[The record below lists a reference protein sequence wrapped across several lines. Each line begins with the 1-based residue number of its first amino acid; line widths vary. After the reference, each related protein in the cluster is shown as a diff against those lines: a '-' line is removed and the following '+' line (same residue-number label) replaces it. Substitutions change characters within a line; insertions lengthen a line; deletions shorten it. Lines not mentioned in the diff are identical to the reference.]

1 MSSSPLHCRHDQP
14 AHGGGPGGGHS
25 TGQRSGHPEA
35 ARPRPR
41 HRGGAGGCVGG
52 ALGGWGGRWGPPSP
66 LMSPCCPTRQPSAFE
81 ERAIAKVDDLL
92 ESYMGIRDT
101 ELGEGGAPTGG
112 WGLTPWGGAVGLH
125 VTAQRGLGGF
135 GGSGAAPVW
144 GEVGGGAWGGGLLSA
159 GGVPRV
165 SPLRRSWGGGVLNHP
180 CVLQSPLWW
189 DGGGLL
195 GVPHGVP

>member
-1 MSSSPLHCRHDQP
+1 
-14 AHGGGPGGGHS
+14 
-25 TGQRSGHPEA
+25 
-35 ARPRPR
+35 
-41 HRGGAGGCVGG
+41 
-52 ALGGWGGRWGPPSP
+52 
-66 LMSPCCPTRQPSAFE
+66 MSPCCPTRQPSAFE

-144 GEVGGGAWGGGLLSA
+144 GEAGGGAWGGGLLSA

-165 SPLRRSWGGGVLNHP
+165 SPLRRSWGGVLNHP